1 MAERGRGG
9 VWLPPENDDVIYEQ
23 PLTAHE
29 REKDDKKISRREG
42 CKRRDERRAG
52 KEREGMGRARG
63 KDQSWTLCEHR
74 GGEEAED
81 VLSRIIPKFGGS
93 GIPDAA
99 AAVST
104 SSGWGCRQKGDLSFT
119 WRLRPLGMR
128 AQVRGRLSGFKF
140 GVFRGPIL
148 PLPPVCCLLWSL
160 LDVLAFVKSDSRGGN
175 IVWQVS

>member
-1 MAERGRGG
+1 MNTKKSVNEGTRIG
-9 VWLPPENDDVIYEQ
+9 VLS
-23 PLTAHE
+23 AHA
-29 REKDDKKISRREG
+29 REKDDKKISRRG
-42 CKRRDERRAG
+42 ADAN
-52 KEREGMGRARG
+52 EGMSIEQGRKGKGRDGKGRARG

-93 GIPDAA
+93 GIPDEA

-140 GVFRGPIL
+140 GVFRGPIP

-160 LDVLAFVKSDSRGGN
+160 LDVCASAKSDSRGGQH
-175 IVWQVS
+175 ILVP

>member
-1 MAERGRGG
+1 MG
-9 VWLPPENDDVIYEQ
+9 
-23 PLTAHE
+23 
-29 REKDDKKISRREG
+29 REG
-42 CKRRDERRAG
+42 
-52 KEREGMGRARG
+52 REGRINLGPFV
-63 KDQSWTLCEHR
+63 SIVTHR

-140 GVFRGPIL
+140 GVFRGPIP

-160 LDVLAFVKSDSRGGN
+160 LDVGLYRGPTYV
-175 IVWQVS
+175 VWFPD